1 VTHHDHLLVALLD
14 DHEIVALRQALALLA
29 RRCRD
34 DGHKMPAALAAIVAM
49 TEQDNTGPARP
60 AVDHGHV
67 SGDAGP
73 VTPLAVDYEDAARMV
88 GVSSRQVRR
97 LVASGALPVV
107 HVGGAGSPRIR
118 VLDLHTYLA
127 AQVEGHRPGGVAS

>member
-1 VTHHDHLLVALLD
+1 MPRLLVALLG
-14 DHEIVALRQALALLA
+14 DHEIFALRQALALLA

-34 DGHKMPAALAAIVAM
+34 DGHKMPVVLAGIVAM

-60 AVDHGHV
+60 AVDLGYQP
-67 SGDAGP
+67 GEAAP
-73 VTPLAVDYEDAARMV
+73 VPPLAVSYETAGRLL
-88 GVSSRQVRR
+88 GVSARQVRR

-118 VLDLHTYLA
+118 VEDLEAYLA
-127 AQVEGHRPGGVAS
+127 DQVPSAS